1 MLKLPRRLNPDP
13 LVSSTVEIRF
23 EPLLDRKAVIGAI
36 YYQLREQFPKLEPM
50 LPEDMPESVRSS
62 IPDFAY
68 RPQFRASNDQ
78 FMLYLAE
85 QSLTVG
91 VVGTYPGWDNFSSVI
106 QRVFAEIKALNVF
119 SEIQRI
125 GLRYVSFFDGNA
137 LAGLKLSLQLP
148 GYDGSQLPSSVFMR
162 LPATGCEHTLQLA
175 NFIDYSQASG
185 QPSETERLGTV
196 VDIDTMPQQA
206 VVDFF
211 ERPSYWL
218 NLLHEAEK
226 TLFYSLLTDDF
237 LLTLNP
243 EY

>member
-1 MLKLPRRLNPDP
+1 
-13 LVSSTVEIRF
+13 
-23 EPLLDRKAVIGAI
+23 
-36 YYQLREQFPKLEPM
+36 M
-50 LPEDMPESVRSS
+50 LPEDMPESMRSS

-68 RPQFRASNDQ
+68 RPQFRASNDH

-91 VVGTYPGWDNFSSVI
+91 VVGTYPGWDKFSSVI
-106 QRVFAEIKALNVF
+106 QQVFAEIKALSVF
-119 SEIQRI
+119 NEIQRI

-137 LAGLKLSLQLP
+137 LAGLKLLLQLP
-148 GYDGSQLPSSVFMR
+148 GYNGSQLPSSVLMR
-162 LPATGCEHTLQLA
+162 LPATGCEHTLQVA

-211 ERPSYWL
+211 ERPFYWL

-226 TLFYSLLTDDF
+226 TLFYGLLTDDF
-237 LLTLNP
+237 LRTLNP